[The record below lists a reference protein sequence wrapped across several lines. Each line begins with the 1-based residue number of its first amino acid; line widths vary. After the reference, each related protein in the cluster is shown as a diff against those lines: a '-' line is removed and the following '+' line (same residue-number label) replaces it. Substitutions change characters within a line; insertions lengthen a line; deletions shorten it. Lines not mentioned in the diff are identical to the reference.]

1 MAAPDR
7 EQAQSETMTTIPY
20 PASNDLRELVHFSE
34 KDGTIWLAE
43 NRMVLMHTSALG
55 ILRKELIGSV
65 GKEHAR
71 RLLTRMGYASGMRDA
86 ELAKRIRGHESLTD
100 AFFTGPQLH
109 MLEGVVRV
117 TPIRLEMDIDSGTF
131 DGEFLWENSW
141 EQDIHLRE
149 LGQSDEPV
157 CWSQIGY
164 ASGYTSAFMGRF
176 ILFKEVECVACGH
189 NNCRI
194 VGKPLEAWD
203 DAEEHASYFQ
213 SDSMLNHLLELRN
226 QVDYL
231 RSTLA
236 QQSQSPQL
244 VGNSKGFKHAYDLV
258 VRAANTQVS
267 VLLLGETG
275 VGKERFARTLHQL
288 SNRRQ
293 GPFVAINCAALP
305 NDLIESELFGVEKGA
320 FTGAQTSRIG
330 KFERAD
336 GGTIFLDEIGEL
348 PLAAQAKLL
357 RVLQEGEIERLG
369 DDRVRK
375 INVRLVAATNVD
387 LQTAVKE
394 GRFRSDL
401 FYRLNVY
408 PIQIPPLRERVAD
421 LPLLVEAMLDRFR
434 TLYEKKILGISDKT
448 MQAIK
453 RYPWPGNI
461 RELENMVER
470 GAILAP
476 NGGWIELEHLF
487 TNLNEIDRWECR
499 ISDAGNLEN
508 KPEPCSK
515 AALIDAVLSAGIA
528 LEDLEKNLLEEAVRR
543 ADGNLSG
550 AARMLGITRPQ
561 LQYRLKKKDND
572 T

>member
-1 MAAPDR
+1 
-7 EQAQSETMTTIPY
+7 MTIIRY
-20 PASNDLRELVHFSE
+20 PESNDLRNLVKFCE

-43 NRMVLMHTSALG
+43 NRMVLMHTTALG
-55 ILRKELIGSV
+55 ALRRELVGSV

-71 RLLTRMGYASGMRDA
+71 RLLTRMGYAAGVSDA
-86 ELAKRIRGHESLTD
+86 ELAKRIRGNQSLQD

-117 TPIRLEMDIDSGTF
+117 TPVEMEIDFEKGSF
-131 DGEFLWENSW
+131 SGEFLWENSW

-149 LGQSDEPV
+149 LGRSEDPV

-194 VGKPLEAWD
+194 VGKPLEEWE
-203 DAEEHASYFQ
+203 DAEEHASYFE
-213 SDSMLNHLLELRN
+213 SDSMLNRLLELRH

-231 RSTLA
+231 RTTIA
-236 QQSQSPQL
+236 QQVQTQQL
-244 VGNSKGFKHAYDLV
+244 VGNSVGFKHAYDLV
-258 VRAANTQVS
+258 TRASGTQVT

-275 VGKERFARTLHQL
+275 VGKERFARTLHQM
-288 SNRRQ
+288 SQRKQ
-293 GPFVAINCAALP
+293 GPFIAVNCAAMP

-320 FTGAQTSRIG
+320 FTGAQTSRMG

-336 GGTIFLDEIGEL
+336 GGTLFLDEIGEL

-375 INVRLVAATNVD
+375 LNIRLVAATNVD
-387 LQTAVKE
+387 LQAAVKE

-401 FYRLNVY
+401 YYRLSVY
-408 PIQIPPLRERVAD
+408 PIQIPPLRERIAD
-421 LPLLVEAMLDRFR
+421 IPPLIDAMLARFC
-434 TLYEKKILGISDKT
+434 TLYEKKLLGVSDKA

-453 RYPWPGNI
+453 SYGWPGNV
-461 RELENMVER
+461 RELENMIER
-470 GAILAP
+470 GIILAP
-476 NGGWIELEHLF
+476 NGGWIEIEHLF
-487 TNLNEIDRWECR
+487 ANVAAGDFHETQ
-499 ISDAGNLEN
+499 ISQAGSLEQ
-508 KPEPCSK
+508 KPATDGGSDLISAILDSGIAFDDLETR
-515 AALIDAVLSAGIA
+515 LID
-528 LEDLEKNLLEEAVRR
+528 EAVKR
-543 ADGNLSG
+543 ADGNLAG
-550 AARMLGITRPQ
+550 AARSLGITRPQ
-561 LQYRLKKKDND
+561 LQYRLKKKDGG
-572 T
+572 

>member
-1 MAAPDR
+1 MAII
-7 EQAQSETMTTIPY
+7 QY
-20 PASNDLRELVHFSE
+20 PEANDLRELVRFSE

-55 ILRKELIGSV
+55 SLRKELIGSV

-71 RLLTRMGYASGMRDA
+71 RLLTRMGYASGVRDA
-86 ELAKRIRGHESLTD
+86 ELAMRIRGHQSLQD

-117 TPIRLEMDIDSGTF
+117 TPIRVDMDIESGRF
-131 DGEFLWENSW
+131 SGEFRWENAW
-141 EQDIHLRE
+141 EQEVHTRE
-149 LGQSDEPV
+149 FGQSDEPV

-176 ILFKEVECVACGH
+176 ILFKEVECVGAGH
-189 NNCRI
+189 NHCRI
-194 VGKPLEAWD
+194 IGKPLEDWD
-203 DAEEHASYFQ
+203 DAAEHANYFE

-231 RSTLA
+231 RNSIT
-236 QQSQSPQL
+236 QQTQSPQL
-244 VGNSKGFKHAYDLV
+244 VGCSKGFKQAHDLV
-258 VRAANTQVS
+258 LRASDTQVS

-275 VGKERFARTLHQL
+275 VGKERFARTLHQN
-288 SNRRQ
+288 SKRKQ

-320 FTGAQTSRIG
+320 FTGAQNSRIG

-375 INVRLVAATNVD
+375 INVRIVAATNVD
-387 LQTAVKE
+387 LHTAAKE
-394 GRFRSDL
+394 GRFRLDL

-408 PIQIPPLRERVAD
+408 PIKIPALRERVAD
-421 LPLLVEAMLDRFR
+421 IPLLVDAILSRFC
-434 TLYEKKILGISDKT
+434 TLYEKKLLGVSDKT
-448 MQAIK
+448 MQAITV
-453 RYPWPGNI
+453 YQWPGNI
-461 RELENMVER
+461 RELENMIER
-470 GAILAP
+470 GVILAP
-476 NGGWIELEHLF
+476 QGGWIEQDHMFAHVDEPDLQECSISSSGQLENSPASCPKNHLVNAILGSGIQLDELESSLLE
-487 TNLNEIDRWECR
+487 TAVQQ
-499 ISDAGNLEN
+499 SGGNLA
-508 KPEPCSK
+508 K
-515 AALIDAVLSAGIA
+515 AARL
-528 LEDLEKNLLEEAVRR
+528 
-543 ADGNLSG
+543 
-550 AARMLGITRPQ
+550 LGITRPQ
-561 LQYRLKKKDND
+561 LQYRLKKTGNL
-572 T
+572 TES

>member
-1 MAAPDR
+1 
-7 EQAQSETMTTIPY
+7 MTTIRY
-20 PASNDLRELVHFSE
+20 PESNDLRNLVKFCE

-43 NRMVLMHTSALG
+43 NRMVLMHTTALG
-55 ILRKELIGSV
+55 ALRRELVGSV

-71 RLLTRMGYASGMRDA
+71 RLLTRMGYAAGVSDA
-86 ELAKRIRGHESLTD
+86 ELAKRIRGNQSLQD

-117 TPIRLEMDIDSGTF
+117 TPVEMEIDFEKGSF
-131 DGEFLWENSW
+131 AGEFLWENSW

-149 LGQSDEPV
+149 LGRSEDPV

-194 VGKPLEAWD
+194 VGKPLEEWE
-203 DAEEHASYFQ
+203 DAEEHASYFE
-213 SDSMLNHLLELRN
+213 SDSMLNRLLELRH

-231 RSTLA
+231 RTTIA
-236 QQSQSPQL
+236 QQVQTQQL
-244 VGNSKGFKHAYDLV
+244 VGNSVGFKHAYDLV
-258 VRAANTQVS
+258 TRASGTQVT

-275 VGKERFARTLHQL
+275 VGKERFARTLHQM
-288 SNRRQ
+288 SQRKQ
-293 GPFVAINCAALP
+293 GPFVAVNCAAMP

-320 FTGAQTSRIG
+320 FTGAHTSRMG

-336 GGTIFLDEIGEL
+336 GGTLFLDEIGEL

-375 INVRLVAATNVD
+375 LNIRLVAATNVD
-387 LQTAVKE
+387 LQAAVKE

-401 FYRLNVY
+401 YYRLSVY
-408 PIQIPPLRERVAD
+408 PIQIPPLRERLAD
-421 LPLLVEAMLDRFR
+421 IPPLIDAMLERFC
-434 TLYEKKILGISDKT
+434 TLYEKKLLGVSDKA

-453 RYPWPGNI
+453 SYRWPGNV
-461 RELENMVER
+461 RELENMIER
-470 GAILAP
+470 GIILAP
-476 NGGWIELEHLF
+476 NGGWIEIEHLF
-487 TNLNEIDRWECR
+487 ANVAVSDFHETQ
-499 ISDAGNLEN
+499 ISQAGSLEAQ
-508 KPEPCSK
+508 PEPGARSDLIS
-515 AALIDAVLSAGIA
+515 AILDSGIAFDDLETRLID
-528 LEDLEKNLLEEAVRR
+528 EAVRR
-543 ADGNLSG
+543 ADGNLAG
-550 AARMLGITRPQ
+550 AARTLGITRPQ
-561 LQYRLKKKDND
+561 LQYRLKKKDGG
-572 T
+572 

>member
-1 MAAPDR
+1 
-7 EQAQSETMTTIPY
+7 MTTIRY
-20 PASNDLRELVHFSE
+20 PASNDLRELVRFSE
-34 KDGTIWLAE
+34 KDGTIWLADH
-43 NRMVLMHTSALG
+43 RMVLMHTSALG
-55 ILRKELIGSV
+55 ALRKELIGSV
-65 GKEHAR
+65 GKEHTR
-71 RLLTRMGYASGMRDA
+71 RILTRMGYAAGVRDA
-86 ELAKRIRGHESLTD
+86 ELAKRIRGHQSLSD

-117 TPIRLEMDIDSGTF
+117 TPVHMHLDFEKREFS
-131 DGEFLWENSW
+131 GEFLWENSW
-141 EQDIHLRE
+141 EQEVHMRE
-149 LGQSDEPV
+149 FGQSEEPV

-194 VGKPLEAWD
+194 VGKPLEEWE
-203 DAEEHASYFQ
+203 DADAHAAYFE
-213 SDSMLNHLLELRN
+213 SDSMLTHLLELRN

-231 RSTLA
+231 RTTIS
-236 QQSQSPQL
+236 QQSQTPQM
-244 VGNSKGFKHAYDLV
+244 VGNSQGFRHAYDLV
-258 VRAANTQVS
+258 VRASGTQVS

-288 SNRRQ
+288 SQRKQ

-320 FTGAQTSRIG
+320 FTGAQTSRMG

-336 GGTIFLDEIGEL
+336 GGTLFLDEIGEL

-387 LQTAVKE
+387 LQAAVKD

-401 FYRLNVY
+401 YYRLNVY
-408 PIQIPPLRERVAD
+408 PIQIPPLRERLAD
-421 LPLLVEAMLDRFR
+421 IPLLIDAMLARFS
-434 TLYEKKILGISDKT
+434 TLYEKKLLGVTDKT

-453 RYPWPGNI
+453 RYDWPGNV
-461 RELENMVER
+461 RELENVIER
-470 GAILAP
+470 GVILAP
-476 NGGWIELEHLF
+476 QGGWIDLEHLF
-487 TNLNEIDRWECR
+487 PHIAARDDSDCLISESGSLQTRSEPCR
-499 ISDAGNLEN
+499 TAILLDTILTAGIPLEELESQLLQEAVKRCTGNL
-508 KPEPCSK
+508 
-515 AALIDAVLSAGIA
+515 A
-528 LEDLEKNLLEEAVRR
+528 
-543 ADGNLSG
+543 G
-550 AARMLGITRPQ
+550 AARLLGITRPQ
-561 LQYRLKKKDND
+561 LQYRLKKEPTPATPEPATVKSP
-572 T
+572 

>member
-1 MAAPDR
+1 
-7 EQAQSETMTTIPY
+7 MTTIRY

-34 KDGTIWLAE
+34 KDGTIWLAD

-55 ILRKELIGSV
+55 ALRKELIGSV
-65 GKEHAR
+65 GKEHTR
-71 RLLTRMGYASGMRDA
+71 RVLTRMGYAAGVRDA
-86 ELAKRIRGHESLTD
+86 ELAKRIRGSQSLND

-117 TPIRLEMDIDSGTF
+117 TPIRLKMNIESGEF
-131 DGEFLWENSW
+131 AGEFLWENSW
-141 EQDIHLRE
+141 EQEVHMRE
-149 LGQSDEPV
+149 FGQSDEPV

-164 ASGYTSAFMGRF
+164 ASGYTSAFLGRF

-194 VGKPLEAWD
+194 VGKPLEEWE
-203 DAEEHASYFQ
+203 DAAEHASYFE
-213 SDSMLNHLLELRN
+213 SDSMLTHLLELRN

-231 RSTLA
+231 RTTIS
-236 QQSQSPQL
+236 QQTATPNL
-244 VGNSKGFKHAYDLV
+244 VGNSTGFRHAYDLV
-258 VRAANTQVS
+258 QRAAGTQVS

-288 SNRRQ
+288 SQRKQ

-375 INVRLVAATNVD
+375 INVRIVAATNVD
-387 LQTAVKE
+387 LQNAVKE

-401 FYRLNVY
+401 YYRLNVY
-408 PIQIPPLRERVAD
+408 PIQIPALRERVAD
-421 LPLLVEAMLDRFR
+421 IPLLVEAMLARFC
-434 TLYEKKILGISDKT
+434 TLYEKKLLGVSDKT
-448 MQAIK
+448 LQAIK
-453 RYPWPGNI
+453 RYQWPGNI
-461 RELENMVER
+461 RELENMIER
-470 GAILAP
+470 GVILAP
-476 NGGWIELEHLF
+476 PGGWIDLEHLF
-487 TNLNEIDRWECR
+487 TDIGEVANWDCQ
-499 ISDAGNLEN
+499 ISPAGNLEN
-508 KPEPCSK
+508 KPEPCRT
-515 AALIDAVLSAGIA
+515 ANLLDAILGSGIPF
-528 LEDLEKNLLEEAVRR
+528 EDLESRLLDEAVKR
-543 ADGNLSG
+543 ADGNLAS
-550 AARMLGITRPQ
+550 AARTLGITRPQ
-561 LQYRLKKKDND
+561 LQYRLKKKDGA
-572 T
+572 

>member
-1 MAAPDR
+1 
-7 EQAQSETMTTIPY
+7 MTTIPY

-508 KPEPCSK
+508 KPEPCRK
-515 AALIDAVLSAGIA
+515 AALVDAVLSAGIA

-543 ADGNLSG
+543 AEGNLSG

-561 LQYRLKKKDND
+561 LQYRLKKKDNE

>member
-1 MAAPDR
+1 
-7 EQAQSETMTTIPY
+7 MTIIQY
-20 PASNDLRELVHFSE
+20 PESNDLRELVRFSE

-55 ILRKELIGSV
+55 TLRKELIGSV

-71 RLLTRMGYASGMRDA
+71 RLLTRMGYTSGVRDA
-86 ELAKRIRGHESLTD
+86 ELAKRIRGHQSLRD

-109 MLEGVVRV
+109 MLEGVVQV
-117 TPIRLEMDIDSGTF
+117 TPIVMEMDIESGKF
-131 DGEFLWENSW
+131 HGEFRWENSW
-141 EQDIHLRE
+141 EQAVHINE
-149 LGQSDEPV
+149 FGQSDEPV

-194 VGKPLEAWD
+194 VGKPLEEWA
-203 DAEEHASYFQ
+203 DAAEHAAYFE

-231 RSTLA
+231 RSTITQQA
-236 QQSQSPQL
+236 QTPQL
-244 VGNSKGFKHAYDLV
+244 VGSSKGFKHAYDLV
-258 VRAANTQVS
+258 QRAAETQVS

-275 VGKERFARTLHQL
+275 VGKERFARSLHQM
-288 SNRRQ
+288 SKRKQ

-375 INVRLVAATNVD
+375 INVRIVAATNVD

-421 LPLLVEAMLDRFR
+421 IPPLVEAMLARFC
-434 TLYEKKILGISDKT
+434 TLYEKKLLGVSDKT

-453 RYPWPGNI
+453 RHQWPGNI
-461 RELENMVER
+461 RELENMIER

-476 NGGWIELEHLF
+476 NGGWIEMEHLF
-487 TNLNEIDRWECR
+487 THVGEVENWECL
-499 ISDAGNLEN
+499 ISATGNLEN
-508 KPEPCSK
+508 KPEPCRT
-515 AALIDAVLSAGIA
+515 AALLEAILGSGISF
-528 LEDLEKNLLEEAVRR
+528 EDLEVQLLDEAVRR
-543 ADGNLSG
+543 SAGNLAG
-550 AARMLGITRPQ
+550 AARLLGITRPQ
-561 LQYRLKKKDND
+561 LQYRLKKK
-572 T
+572 

>member
-1 MAAPDR
+1 
-7 EQAQSETMTTIPY
+7 MTIIRY
-20 PASNDLRELVHFSE
+20 PESNDLRNLVKFCE

-43 NRMVLMHTSALG
+43 NRMVLMHTTALG
-55 ILRKELIGSV
+55 ALRRELVGSV

-71 RLLTRMGYASGMRDA
+71 RLLTRMGYAAGVSDA
-86 ELAKRIRGHESLTD
+86 ELAKRIRGNQSLQD

-117 TPIRLEMDIDSGTF
+117 TPVEMEIDFEKGSF
-131 DGEFLWENSW
+131 YGEFLWENSW

-149 LGQSDEPV
+149 LGRSEDPV

-194 VGKPLEAWD
+194 VGKPLEEWE
-203 DAEEHASYFQ
+203 DAEEHASYFE
-213 SDSMLNHLLELRN
+213 SDSMLNRLLELRH

-231 RSTLA
+231 RTTIA
-236 QQSQSPQL
+236 QQVQTQQL
-244 VGNSKGFKHAYDLV
+244 VGNSVGFKHAYDLV
-258 VRAANTQVS
+258 TRASGTQVT

-275 VGKERFARTLHQL
+275 VGKERFARTLHQM
-288 SNRRQ
+288 SQRKQ
-293 GPFVAINCAALP
+293 GPFVAVNCAAMP

-320 FTGAQTSRIG
+320 FTGAHTSRMG

-336 GGTIFLDEIGEL
+336 GGTLFLDEIGEL

-375 INVRLVAATNVD
+375 LNIRLVAATNVD
-387 LQTAVKE
+387 LQAAVKE

-401 FYRLNVY
+401 YYRLSVY
-408 PIQIPPLRERVAD
+408 PIQIPPLRERIAD
-421 LPLLVEAMLDRFR
+421 IPPLIDAMLARFC
-434 TLYEKKILGISDKT
+434 TLYEKKLLGVSDKA

-453 RYPWPGNI
+453 SYGWPGNV
-461 RELENMVER
+461 RELENMIER
-470 GAILAP
+470 GIILAP
-476 NGGWIELEHLF
+476 NGGWIEIEHLF
-487 TNLNEIDRWECR
+487 ANVAVSDFHETQ
-499 ISDAGNLEN
+499 ISQAGSLEAQ
-508 KPEPCSK
+508 PEPGAKSDLI
-515 AALIDAVLSAGIA
+515 AAILDSGIAFDDLETRLID
-528 LEDLEKNLLEEAVRR
+528 EAVKR
-543 ADGNLSG
+543 ADGNLAG
-550 AARMLGITRPQ
+550 AARTLGITRPQ
-561 LQYRLKKKDND
+561 LQYRLKKKDGG
-572 T
+572 